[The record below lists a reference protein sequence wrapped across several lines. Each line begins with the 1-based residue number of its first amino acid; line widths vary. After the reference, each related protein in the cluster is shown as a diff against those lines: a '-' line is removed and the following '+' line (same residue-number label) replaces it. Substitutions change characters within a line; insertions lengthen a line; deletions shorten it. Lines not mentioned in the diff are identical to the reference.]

1 MKYKVLVI
9 EDDRDIREIVIKYLE
24 NADYDVYEGINGIQ
38 GLTKF
43 REITPHIV
51 ILDIM
56 MPDITGFEVLEELRK
71 ISDSPVI
78 MLTAKQEEID
88 RLHGFELGADD
99 YVLKPFSPN
108 ELIKR
113 VEAILKRVY
122 SKSPKDSFLKNGE
135 LLLDLK
141 KYKLFKNNN
150 EITITTKEFNIL
162 KVFFQ
167 NPEVVF
173 SRENLIES
181 AFGYD
186 YIGFD
191 RNIDSYI
198 KNLRSKI
205 EDDAKN
211 PKYLK
216 TKYGAGYVFGGKSN
230 DY

>member
-9 EDDRDIREIVIKYLE
+9 EDERDIREIVVKYLE
-24 NADYDVYEGINGIQ
+24 NADYEVHEGINGIQ
-38 GLTKF
+38 GLKKF
-43 REITPHIV
+43 REIMPHIV

-56 MPDITGFEVLEELRK
+56 MPDITGFEVLEEMRK

-99 YVLKPFSPN
+99 YVLKPFSPK

-122 SKSPKDSFLKNGE
+122 SKSQKDSFLRSGE
-135 LLLDLK
+135 LILDLK
-141 KYKLFKNNN
+141 KYKLFKNND
-150 EITITTKEFNIL
+150 EIIITTKEFNIL
-162 KVFFQ
+162 KVFFE

-205 EDDAKN
+205 EDDVKN

-230 DY
+230 DN

>member
-9 EDDRDIREIVIKYLE
+9 EDERDIREIVVKYLE
-24 NADYDVYEGINGIQ
+24 NADYEVHEGINGIQ

-99 YVLKPFSPN
+99 YVLKPFSPK

-122 SKSPKDSFLKNGE
+122 SKSPKDSFLRRGE

-141 KYKLFKNNN
+141 KYKLFKNNT
-150 EITITTKEFNIL
+150 EIIITTKEFNIL

-230 DY
+230 DN

>member
-9 EDDRDIREIVIKYLE
+9 EDERDIREIVVKYLE
-24 NADYDVYEGINGIQ
+24 NADYEVHEGINGIQ
-38 GLTKF
+38 GLKKF

-71 ISDSPVI
+71 ISDIPVI

-88 RLHGFELGADD
+88 RLHGFDLGADD
-99 YVLKPFSPN
+99 YVLKPFSPK
-108 ELIKR
+108 ELTKR
-113 VEAILKRVY
+113 VEAILKRVH
-122 SKSPKDSFLKNGE
+122 SKSSKDSFLRSGE
-135 LLLDLK
+135 LILDLK
-141 KYKLFKNNN
+141 KYKLFKNND
-150 EITITTKEFNIL
+150 EIIITTKEFNIL
-162 KVFFQ
+162 KVFFE

-205 EDDAKN
+205 EDDVKN

-216 TKYGAGYVFGGKSN
+216 TKYGAGYVFGGKFN
-230 DY
+230 DN

>member
-9 EDDRDIREIVIKYLE
+9 EDERDIREIVVKYLE
-24 NADYDVYEGINGIQ
+24 NSDYEVHEGINGIQ
-38 GLTKF
+38 GLKKF
-43 REITPHIV
+43 REIMPHIV

-56 MPDITGFEVLEELRK
+56 MPDITGFEVLEEMRK

-99 YVLKPFSPN
+99 YVLKPFSPK

-122 SKSPKDSFLKNGE
+122 SKSQKDSFLRSGE
-135 LLLDLK
+135 LILDLK
-141 KYKLFKNNN
+141 KYKLFKNND
-150 EITITTKEFNIL
+150 EIIITTKEFNIL
-162 KVFFQ
+162 KVFFE

-230 DY
+230 DN

>member
-9 EDDRDIREIVIKYLE
+9 EDERDIREIVVKYLE
-24 NADYDVYEGINGIQ
+24 NADYEVHEGINGIQ
-38 GLTKF
+38 GLKKF
-43 REITPHIV
+43 REIMPHIV

-56 MPDITGFEVLEELRK
+56 MPDITGFEVLEEMRK

-99 YVLKPFSPN
+99 YVLKPFSPK

-122 SKSPKDSFLKNGE
+122 SKSQKDSFLRSGE
-135 LLLDLK
+135 LILDLK
-141 KYKLFKNNN
+141 KYKLFKNNT
-150 EITITTKEFNIL
+150 EIIITTKEFNIL
-162 KVFFQ
+162 KVFFE

-230 DY
+230 DN